1 MLTWCEKSKIMSNK
15 YDYRVK
21 EEKNDAFRSGVVDS
35 GHNRS
40 LFIPRGKD
48 PSTHLRCRFSMHK

>member
-1 MLTWCEKSKIMSNK
+1 MLTWCEKSKIMSINMIIGLK
-15 YDYRVK
+15 K
-21 EEKNDAFRSGVVDS
+21 KKNDAFRSGVVDS

-48 PSTHLRCRFSMHK
+48 PSTHLCRFSMHK